1 MKKTVTMIWELEP
14 GSVQAWT
21 FDIKESDLSKIA
33 EKYGHTGTSVL
44 ADADGIADE
53 VKEIWK

>member
-21 FDIKESDLSKIA
+21 FDIEEKDLEKIGR
-33 EKYGHTGTSVL
+33 KYGHTGASVL
-44 ADADGIADE
+44 ADAEGIADE
-53 VKEIWK
+53 IKEIWK